1 MARGS
6 DGETLIQVEG
16 LKMHFPGPRLGLLPW
31 QGRATVKAVD
41 DVDFAVH
48 SGQALGLVGESGCGK
63 STLGRATLQLHRP
76 TAGAVRFRGEDLCQM
91 NDRELRQIRR
101 DLQIIFQD
109 PYASLDPRRSIG
121 YTIGEPLLLSGMTNE
136 SERREQVANLLQLVG
151 LDPSYENRY
160 PHEFSGG
167 QRQRVGIARALAT
180 DPVFVVADEPVSAL
194 DVSIQAQV
202 INLLRDLQERL
213 NLTYLFIS
221 HDLRVVRYIS
231 ENVAVMYLGKIVEI
245 APTQEL
251 FDHPQHPYTQALLS
265 AIPKARWDQDG
276 IQPIQLDGE
285 VPSPI
290 HTPPGCYF
298 ASRCPHVM
306 DHCREMSPELLPAT
320 GNHRVACYLVN
331 DP

>member
-1 MARGS
+1 MANTHQA
-6 DGETLIQVEG
+6 EAMIQVER
-16 LKMHFPGPRLGLLPW
+16 LKMYFPGPRLGLLPW
-31 QGRATVKAVD
+31 QGRTTVKAVD
-41 DVDFAVH
+41 GVDFAVH
-48 SGQALGLVGESGCGK
+48 SGQTLGLVGESGCGK

-76 TAGAVRFRGEDLCQM
+76 TDGSVHFRGQNLCQM
-91 NDRELRQIRR
+91 NDRELRQIRGQ
-101 DLQIIFQD
+101 LQIIFQD

-121 YTIGEPLLLSGMTNE
+121 YTIGEPLLLAGLTDE
-136 SERREQVANLLQLVG
+136 RERRERVANLLQLVG

-180 DPVFVVADEPVSAL
+180 NPVFVVADEPVSAL

-202 INLLRDLQERL
+202 INLLRDLQDRL

-245 APTQEL
+245 APTQAL
-251 FDHPQHPYTQALLS
+251 FDNPQHPYTQALLS

-276 IQPIQLDGE
+276 TQPIHLEGE

-290 HTPPGCYF
+290 NTPPGCYF
-298 ASRCPHVM
+298 ASRCSHVK
-306 DHCREMSPELLPAT
+306 DRCREAGPELLNIAS
-320 GNHRVACYLVN
+320 NHKVACYLVQ
-331 DP
+331 DS